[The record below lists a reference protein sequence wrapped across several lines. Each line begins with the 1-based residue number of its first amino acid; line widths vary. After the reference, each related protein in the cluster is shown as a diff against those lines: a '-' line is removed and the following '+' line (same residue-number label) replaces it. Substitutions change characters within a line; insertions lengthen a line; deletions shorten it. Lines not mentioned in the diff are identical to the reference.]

1 MNEQISPVEFGKL
14 LNAVEHMT
22 KEVESLRDEV
32 STMKEQMTGAR
43 GVAVGLMLAAGG
55 VGAGATH
62 LIDKLLR

>member
-1 MNEQISPVEFGKL
+1 MQDISPVEFGRL
-14 LNAVEHMT
+14 LNAVET
-22 KEVESLRDEV
+22 LTAEVESLRKDV

-62 LIDKLLR
+62 LMEKFFK